1 MALNPYFL
9 QGSPNEQNLVQ
20 DLINEHLRMFGI
32 EVYYIPRKYIKTDN
46 IIREVQSSKFD
57 DTFLIEGYLNNYEG
71 YSPGS
76 DIMTK
81 FGISLRNELTLTIS
95 RERFEDFISPILQ
108 SIIESDEENK
118 NIDGSALFST
128 RPKEGDLI
136 YFPLGQRL
144 FEIKQVEFE
153 RPFYQ
158 LGKNYIYELQ
168 CELFEYEDEEIDT
181 DIPEIDDRTKDIGYI
196 TTLTLVGLGSTAYG
210 TALVAPSGSV
220 EKVYLNNDGYG
231 FISTPTV
238 SISAPQA
245 GGIRATAVAI
255 TTSIGKNK
263 IAIKEIA
270 LTNAGYGYTTPPTV
284 TITGGGGAGAAATC
298 GINTGTGIY
307 TVVITSGGS
316 NYYRLPEVTFSSPSI
331 GTGTTAIGIASI
343 SNGQVK
349 SVLITNS
356 GFGYTNP
363 TVTFSSPPIV
373 GVGTFRVSEKITGQ
387 TSGTEAIV
395 KSWIDTGSDIKI
407 LKIQINNGTFYPGEV
422 VLGSESSASYL
433 VKEYSNDDTYNAY
446 NQNEEFELEA
456 DKIIDFSESN
466 PFGTY

>member
-1 MALNPYFL
+1 
-9 QGSPNEQNLVQ
+9 
-20 DLINEHLRMFGI
+20 MFGI
-32 EVYYIPRKYIKTDN
+32 DVYYIPRKYIKTDN

-57 DTFLIEGYLNNYEG
+57 DSFIIEGYLNNYEG

-81 FGISLRNELTLTIS
+81 FAISLRNELTLTIS

-108 SIIESDEENK
+108 SIIQGDEEVTNTE
-118 NIDGSALFST
+118 GSALFST

-181 DIPEIDDRTKDIGYI
+181 SIPEIEERLKDVGFI
-196 TTLTLVGLGSTAYG
+196 TTLTLVGVGSTAYG
-210 TALVAPSGSV
+210 TALVAPSASV

-231 FISTPTV
+231 YISNPTIT
-238 SISAPQA
+238 ISAPPS
-245 GGIRATAVAI
+245 GGVRATAVAI
-255 TTSIGKNK
+255 TTSIGGNK
-263 IAIKEIA
+263 KAIKEIA
-270 LTNAGYGYTTPPTV
+270 LTNAGYGYTVAPTV
-284 TITGGGGAGAAATC
+284 SISGGGGTGAAATC
-298 GINTGTGIY
+298 GINTGSGIY
-307 TVVITSGGS
+307 TVTMTSGGS
-316 NYYRLPEVTFSSPSI
+316 NYYKVPIVTFSSPAI
-331 GTGTTAIGIASI
+331 GTTAVGIASI
-343 SNGQVK
+343 SNGQVQA
-349 SVLITNS
+349 VLITKT
-356 GFGYTNP
+356 GFGYINP
-363 TVTFSSPPIV
+363 TVSFAAPPIV
-373 GVGTFRVSEKITGQ
+373 GIGTYRIAERIIGQ

-395 KSWIDTGSDIKI
+395 KEWTDTGGLTKT

-422 VLGSESSASYL
+422 VVGSASSASYI
-433 VKEYSNDDTYNAY
+433 VKEYSGDDPYDKY
-446 NQNEEFELEA
+446 RQNEEIELEA
-456 DKIIDFSESN
+456 DQIIDFSESN

>member
-57 DTFLIEGYLNNYEG
+57 DSFLIEGYLNNYEG
-71 YSPGS
+71 YAPGS

-108 SIIESDEENK
+108 SIVQGDEADK
-118 NIDGSALFST
+118 NTEGSALFST

-144 FEIKQVEFE
+144 FEVKHVEFE

-181 DIPEIDDRTKDIGYI
+181 SIPEIEEKMQDVGFI
-196 TTLTLVGLGSTAYG
+196 TTLTLVGSGSTATG
-210 TALVAPSGSV
+210 TALVAPSTSV
-220 EKVYLNNDGYG
+220 ERIYLNNDGYG
-231 FISTPTV
+231 YTSTPTV
-238 SISAPQA
+238 TVSPPPT
-245 GGIRATAVAI
+245 GGVRATAVAI
-255 TTSIGKNK
+255 TTAIGGGKR
-263 IAIKEIA
+263 AIREIA
-270 LTNAGYGYTTPPTV
+270 LTNAGYGYTTAPTV
-284 TITGGGGAGAAATC
+284 TITGGGGTGAAATC
-298 GINTGTGIY
+298 GINTGSGIY
-307 TVVITSGGS
+307 RVTISDGGS
-316 NYYRLPEVTFSSPSI
+316 NYYKAPIVTFSSPAI
-331 GTGTTAIGIASI
+331 GTTAVGIASI
-343 SNGQVK
+343 SNGQVQA
-349 SVLITNS
+349 VLITNT

-363 TVTFSSPPIV
+363 TVTFASPPIV
-373 GVGTFRVSEKITGQ
+373 GVGTYRIAERIVGQ
-387 TSGTEAIV
+387 TSGAEAIV
-395 KSWIDTGSDIKI
+395 KEWINKGTTTKT

-422 VLGSESSASYL
+422 VVGSASSASYI
-433 VKEYSNDDTYNAY
+433 VKEYSGDDPYDPY
-446 NQNEEFELEA
+446 RQNEEIEAEA
-456 DKIIDFSESN
+456 DAFIDFSESN